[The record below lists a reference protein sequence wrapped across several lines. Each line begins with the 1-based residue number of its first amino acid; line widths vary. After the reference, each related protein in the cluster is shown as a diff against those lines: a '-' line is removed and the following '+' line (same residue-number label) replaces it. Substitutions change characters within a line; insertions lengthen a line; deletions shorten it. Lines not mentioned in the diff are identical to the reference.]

1 MMGLWVLW
9 PMGVSLLFTVVLE
22 LCFAFLWG
30 IRDKKDILLLV
41 LVNLLTNP
49 FVVLTHYLVTYYTDI
64 NPLVIIIL
72 LEVTAALTEGYYFR
86 NHGNTYRK
94 PMLFAIG
101 ANLFSYCTGRII
113 NWLAG

>member
-9 PMGVSLLFTVVLE
+9 PMAVSLLLTVILE
-22 LCFAFLWG
+22 LCFALLCG
-30 IRDKKDILLLV
+30 IRDRKDILLLV

-49 FVVLTHYLVTYYTDI
+49 FVVLTPYPVTYYTEI
-64 NPLVIIIL
+64 SPLMIIIL
-72 LEVTAALTEGYYFR
+72 LEVAVVLTEGYYFR